1 MVENWELE
9 WNSSMIEHGRD
20 LGTMNFIFAKGG
32 DLSDMNYV
40 LFDVQDN
47 SWEPLIKAVAER
59 DNSHPDIIRKNA
71 EPFFMQQGQRPAQQ
85 FMGTGVASPRQAN
98 KVFNTAQRMS
108 NLANY
113 ANDPTAMNAL
123 RAGKYGTAA
132 GKGLMAGAKGLYQ
145 GAGKL
150 KEGAMNMGGRA
161 LQAVKESGMG
171 QRMKN
176 FMGGAG
182 RAMSDLRHLPAAA
195 KQSYKNYVGGREDEA
210 RRSLLE
216 SGLGRGQRELQDAEG
231 RYVPGSQD
239 FDSNMERARAGTSQG
254 LARDYNVTPQLH
266 TRGKNKGKPKE
277 SVEDAMRREVADI
290 GLRRTGQMRDDKG
303 NVVDRPIEERE
314 GMFAGMRRRGDERRE
329 ANRAQREGDAFA
341 PSNIVPEQPAMP
353 EAPTDT
359 ERPVQEPLTFD
370 EPQQPAMPE
379 APSPEAEAAARADA
393 PAPEPVQEPLT
404 FDEPET
410 AAPPDTGV
418 VAPQPSQKAT
428 DAMAMFDKVQENKRK
443 RMAMEGGGGE
453 PTATVTEPTR
463 GQQFATDA
471 QMNLSGR
478 RGADVSGG
486 IDEMYAQHE
495 KEPFAD
501 RDAAMQSLL
510 GGRAATSTMQQRG
523 KFTGKT
529 KTAVEAALAD
539 MFGPAQAKQIV
550 QSAEAGNQEA
560 KEIVEEVT
568 ESQGLSGGGQQP
580 IDFSMSQ
587 DKHVASWDA
596 LLKGLN
602 IR

>member
-85 FMGTGVASPRQAN
+85 FMGTGVATPRQAN

-195 KQSYKNYVGGREDEA
+195 KQSVKNYVGGREDEA

-216 SGLGRGQRELQDAEG
+216 SGLGRGQRELEDAER

-239 FDSNMERARAGTSQG
+239 FDSNMERARASTSQG
-254 LARDYNVTPQLH
+254 LSRDYNVTPELH
-266 TRGKNKGKPKE
+266 TRGKDKGKPKE
-277 SVEDAMRREVADI
+277 SVEDAMRRQIADI
-290 GLRRTGQMRDDKG
+290 GLRRTGQMRDEKG

-329 ANRAQREGDAFA
+329 AARAQREGDAFA
-341 PSNIVPEQPAMP
+341 PSNIVPEQPATP

-359 ERPVQEPLTFD
+359 EQPVQEPLTFD
-370 EPQQPAMPE
+370 EEPQEPTMPE

-393 PAPEPVQEPLT
+393 PAPQLVQEPLT

-418 VAPQPSQKAT
+418 VAPQ
-428 DAMAMFDKVQENKRK
+428 
-443 RMAMEGGGGE
+443 
-453 PTATVTEPTR
+453 TATVTEPTR
-463 GQQFATDA
+463 GQRFATDA
-471 QMNLSGR
+471 EMNLG
-478 RGADVSGG
+478 GAAGQRVAGG
-486 IDEMYAQHE
+486 LDQFFAQHE

-501 RDAAMQSLL
+501 REAARSALR
-510 GGRAATSTMQQRG
+510 GFTGTPTMQERG
-523 KFTGKT
+523 KLTGKT
-529 KTAVEAALAD
+529 AQAVEAALAD
-539 MFGPAQAKQIV
+539 IFGPAQAKQIV
-550 QSAEAGNQEA
+550 QSAKAGNQEA
-560 KEIVEEVT
+560 QQIVEEVT
-568 ESQGLSGGGQQP
+568 ESQGLTGGGQEP
-580 IDFSMSQ
+580 INFSMSQ